1 MTVVERGAVVA
12 VALLVAR
19 GALSV
24 MMWHTR
30 SVTFLVVMYRSCLV
44 MELQTRESGATVRV
58 ALLSRCKM
66 PVRAPRNTTITCGA
80 RGHTSA
86 CGGERHVVCG
96 GRRGCWLVRVAPA
109 SSSKAAQAD
118 HLEHAHEQ
126 KKVAKCRDVR
136 EHTHGCVAVEHVD
149 RERRAATRF
158 VHPLQGS
165 SRGQCGD
172 TLVHRMTKRRHTK
185 AQARAEHVGARTGGL
200 GGSRLRELDHHSRD
214 LTRSGF
220 VLVRLL
226 IEYLRRA
233 DEHG

>member
-126 KKVAKCRDVR
+126 KKVAKCRDVQNIHMAALLLNTLIGNAVLPLDSSTPCKAHR
-136 EHTHGCVAVEHVD
+136 EVSVATHWC
-149 RERRAATRF
+149 
-158 VHPLQGS
+158 
-165 SRGQCGD
+165 
-172 TLVHRMTKRRHTK
+172 
-185 AQARAEHVGARTGGL
+185 TG
-200 GGSRLRELDHHSRD
+200 
-214 LTRSGF
+214 
-220 VLVRLL
+220 
-226 IEYLRRA
+226 
-233 DEHG
+233 